1 MKTCPYC
8 YHKNPEENQYCVKC
22 GVDMV
27 NYPVLNYQCDAPTP
41 CDTPTTHSIWD
52 KDLVKFVLYAV
63 CILVPVIGLIFA
75 LLVSV
80 TPFEGQKYL
89 SSKLITCACI
99 AMIVWFILGFIV
111 GFIIGFS
118 QSFTY

>member
-1 MKTCPYC
+1 MKICQYC
-8 YHKNPEENQYCVKC
+8 GQKNSDEFQFCVKC
-22 GVDMV
+22 GADMI
-27 NYPVLNYQCDAPTP
+27 NIPEPGTINAIRPTRN
-41 CDTPTTHSIWD
+41 IWD

-63 CILVPVIGLIFA
+63 CILVPVVGLIFA

-80 TPFEGQKYL
+80 TPFEGQKEL

-118 QSFTY
+118 QSTY